1 MDPLA
6 PVVSWAPLDSLY
18 RLTLALGIGL
28 FIGLEREWRGK
39 EAGLRTFGFAALIG
53 GMGGLLGDGYAIMGV
68 CLLGILVFFLNWQS
82 LRDNKGTELTT
93 SAALLVTGVVG
104 VLCGKGH
111 TITPTAVGVVSAG
124 LLAWKEHL
132 ANFSHKLTTEEVRAE
147 ILLAILTFAIY
158 PILPKHAVDPWG
170 LIIPQQAFVTVIIIA
185 AIGFINYVLMKIFGP
200 KGMEITA
207 FFGGLVN
214 SRKVI
219 VELTSRLQTTG
230 EVLLPSV
237 YSGVMLATGAML
249 LRNGIIILIFAPA
262 AALYCATPFLLMI
275 AACAALWYFYPTK
288 LIHKEGAASLSLE
301 SPFRLTAALKF
312 GFVFLV
318 LNIVGAL
325 VQRNFGSNSFYFV
338 SLLGGLLSSASSIAS
353 AATLMSHGELPL
365 STGVNGVIISS
376 LTSILI
382 NIPLIRTMTTD
393 KTFKRRAF
401 VALFLIAILG
411 VMGMAANEVLAH
423 YFVKPNLGCWKNI
436 EQRNPSLNIYT

>member
-1 MDPLA
+1 MDALT

-39 EAGLRTFGFAALIG
+39 EAGLRTFGFAALLG
-53 GMGGLLGDGYAIMGV
+53 GMGGLLGEPYAIMCV
-68 CLLGILVFFLNWQS
+68 SLLGILVFFLNWQA
-82 LRDNKGTELTT
+82 LKDNKGTELTT
-93 SAALLVTGVVG
+93 SAALLITGVVG
-104 VLCGKGH
+104 ILCGKGH
-111 TITPTAVGVVSAG
+111 TITPAAVGVVTAG
-124 LLAWKEHL
+124 LLAWKERL
-132 ANFSHKLTTEEVRAE
+132 AKFSHNLTSEEVRAE
-147 ILLAILTFAIY
+147 ILLGILTFAIY
-158 PILPKHAVDPWG
+158 PILPTHAVDPWG
-170 LIIPQQAFVTVIIIA
+170 LIIPQTAFVTVIIIA
-185 AIGFINYVLMKIFGP
+185 AIGFINYILMKVFGP

-219 VELTSRLQTTG
+219 VELTSRLQTMG

-249 LRNGIIILIFAPA
+249 LRNGLIILIFAPT
-262 AALYCATPFLLMI
+262 AALYCAAPFLLMI
-275 AACAALWYFYPTK
+275 VASAALWFFYPAKKQNT
-288 LIHKEGAASLSLE
+288 EGTPPLSLE

-312 GFVFLV
+312 GLVFLL

-325 VQRNFGSNSFYFV
+325 VQRNFGSSSFYFV
-338 SLLGGLLSSASSIAS
+338 SLLGGFLSSASSIAS

-382 NIPLIRTMTTD
+382 NIPLIRSMTND
-393 KTFKRRAF
+393 GRFKRKVF
-401 VALFLIAILG
+401 FALIIIAVLGLVGMGINELGSHFLATQ
-411 VMGMAANEVLAH
+411 A
-423 YFVKPNLGCWKNI
+423 
-436 EQRNPSLNIYT
+436 S